1 MIRIGPVLKGLA
13 TLLALWFLLPLAC
26 REEKEIIDKY
36 GQAVLST
43 PEKARVTVDLS
54 KIRTALEAYRIEH
67 DEEYPPNIKDLN
79 LDLYYPDEY
88 TYDPRTGKV
97 QSKQYPLL

>member
-1 MIRIGPVLKGLA
+1 MMRIGPVLKALA
-13 TLLALWFLLPLAC
+13 TVLSLWSLLPLAC
-26 REEKEIIDKY
+26 REEKEVIDKY
-36 GQAVLST
+36 GQAVLSA

-54 KIRTALEAYRIEH
+54 KIRAALEVYRIEH
-67 DEEYPPNIKDLN
+67 DEEYPPSIKDLN
-79 LDLYYPDEY
+79 LDLYYPHEY